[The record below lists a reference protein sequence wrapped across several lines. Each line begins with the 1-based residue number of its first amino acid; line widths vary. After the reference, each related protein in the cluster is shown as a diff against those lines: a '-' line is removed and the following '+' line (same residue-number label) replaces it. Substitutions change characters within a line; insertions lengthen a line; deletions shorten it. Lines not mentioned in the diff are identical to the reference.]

1 MGADHSHD
9 HDHDHMH
16 SHDDGRDHDHAH
28 DEDLA
33 GEMPAVFDPSVDDR
47 EMPPSAVGRRSFLRA
62 AGLLGGTAAAASVFG
77 LPAAAAERI
86 ASGRAPI
93 DPDRDGETER
103 ADRGDPSGSKM
114 LWLAG
119 DHHIHTQYSPDA
131 QYRIIQ
137 QVGHASIFG
146 LDWMVITD
154 HGGVDHAR
162 IGVDRTYPDIVAA
175 RDAYDDMLVFQGFEW
190 NIPAAEHGT
199 VFVAPLAKAGRSEM
213 DVLKAFE
220 NAFDGTVNGW
230 GASTLANEQHALDA
244 LTWLA
249 AQVDGGTVP
258 GALFLANHPARKGI
272 DSPHEIRGWRDIA
285 PGIAIGMEGA
295 PGHQAAGIKAPF
307 GTGSGRGFYDNSP
320 TANSFAGYP
329 LESYRTYG
337 GFDWMTAVVG
347 GLWDS
352 LLAEGKGWWITANSD
367 SHQVHNDTFV
377 QNPPFVDGRYGD
389 PIDSLKPQAD
399 FGDFFPGYYSR
410 THVGSRS
417 RSYLAVMAG
426 LRNGRVWVGH
436 GDLIEGL
443 RVTARASEDDKAATL
458 GGTLAVEQGKRVT
471 LRIEIDTTA
480 GINFNGDSPRL
491 RRVDVI
497 VGKVTGPV
505 SNSDSFTTPD
515 TKVVKSYDIDQQTGT
530 IVIDHDLGKTDG
542 PYYVRLRGHDG
553 NFAGAATATDP
564 TPPRIDPL
572 GDANPWADLWF
583 YTNPVFVLTKRS

>member
-1 MGADHSHD
+1 MA
-9 HDHDHMH
+9 
-16 SHDDGRDHDHAH
+16 
-28 DEDLA
+28 
-33 GEMPAVFDPSVDDR
+33 
-47 EMPPSAVGRRSFLRA
+47 RRTFLRA
-62 AGLLGGTAAAASVFG
+62 AGLLGGAAAAASVFG
-77 LPAAAAERI
+77 QLPAAAAERI
-86 ASGRAPI
+86 AAGKPPV
-93 DPDRDGETER
+93 DPDVDGETER
-103 ADRGDPSGSKM
+103 ADRDDPSGSKM

-119 DHHIHTQYSPDA
+119 DHHIHTQYSSDA
-131 QYRIIQ
+131 QYQIIQ
-137 QVGHASIFG
+137 QVGHASIYG

-154 HGGVDHAR
+154 HGGADHAR

-175 RDAYDDMLVFQGFEW
+175 RQAYDDMLVFQGFEW

-199 VFVAPLAKAGRSEM
+199 IFVAPFAKSGRTEM

-220 NAFDGTVNGW
+220 NAYDGSVNNW
-230 GASTLANEQHALDA
+230 GASTSANEAHALDG

-249 AQVDGGTVP
+249 AQVNGGGVP

-272 DSPHEIRGWRDIA
+272 DSPHEIRAWRDIA

-295 PGHQAAGIKAPF
+295 PGHQAAGIKAPL
-307 GTGSGRGFYDNSP
+307 GTGAGRGFYDNSP
-320 TANSFAGYP
+320 SANSFAGYP

-337 GFDWMTAVVG
+337 GFDWMTALVG

-377 QNPPFVDGRYGD
+377 QNPPFANGSYGS
-389 PIDSLKPQAD
+389 PIDSLKAQSGN
-399 FGDFFPGYYSR
+399 GDFFPGYYSR

-443 RVTARASEDDKAATL
+443 RANVRAGDDDKSATF
-458 GGTLAVEQGKRVT
+458 GGTLVVEQGKKVN
-471 LRIEIDTTA
+471 LRIEIDLHK
-480 GINFNGDSPRL
+480 GINYNGDSPRL
-491 RRVDVI
+491 KRVDVI
-497 VGKVTGPV
+497 VGKITGPV
-505 SNSDSFTTPD
+505 GYPDTFTTPD
-515 TKVVKSYDIDQQTGT
+515 TKVVKSLDVDQTSGT
-530 IVIDHDLGKTDG
+530 VVINHELGKTDG

-553 NFAGAATATDP
+553 NFVATATGNDP

-583 YTNPVFVLTKRS
+583 YSNPIFVLTKRS